1 MTFISETNW
10 SLLKKLLTKNLGYIF
25 GVWRMLHPTRT
36 EVIPEVFLKP
46 RATREDVLEDCW
58 QVWREGLCIL
68 CCFLTLWELVPGYM
82 YVFEV
87 CTGSLG
93 YESLTAKWIPKPW
106 EHGPNHGPRAVRMLA
121 IVCKMLAIVC
131 RVGLEG
137 KEVHWPNGKEAS
149 GLGKNIV
156 IQLSF
161 RIALTSC
168 ICLISKVP
176 GHDPVWWEFCCENLD
191 HSHYGKRCCLIVE
204 RFLQSAICYR
214 PAILPLTAL
223 KKN

>member
-106 EHGPNHGPRAVRMLA
+106 EHGPNHGPRAVPNAGHCVQNAGHCLQSGAIGKRSTLA
-121 IVCKMLAIVC
+121 QWQGSQWFGQK
-131 RVGLEG
+131 
-137 KEVHWPNGKEAS
+137 HYDT
-149 GLGKNIV
+149 IV
-156 IQLSF
+156 I
-161 RIALTSC
+161 
-168 ICLISKVP
+168 
-176 GHDPVWWEFCCENLD
+176 
-191 HSHYGKRCCLIVE
+191 
-204 RFLQSAICYR
+204 
-214 PAILPLTAL
+214 
-223 KKN
+223 

>member
-1 MTFISETNW
+1 MCLKSAQEVW
-10 SLLKKLLTKNLGYIF
+10 VMRASLLNEF
-25 GVWRMLHPTRT
+25 
-36 EVIPEVFLKP
+36 
-46 RATREDVLEDCW
+46 
-58 QVWREGLCIL
+58 QS
-68 CCFLTLWELVPGYM
+68 PGSM
-82 YVFEV
+82 GQTMGQEQ
-87 CTGSLG
+87 C
-93 YESLTAKWIPKPW
+93 
-106 EHGPNHGPRAVRMLA
+106 RMLA

-131 RVGLEG
+131 RVGLER

-149 GLGKNIV
+149 GLGKNIM

-191 HSHYGKRCCLIVE
+191 HSHYGKRCCLTVE

-223 KKN
+223 KKIKNKFRVHA

>member
-1 MTFISETNW
+1 
-10 SLLKKLLTKNLGYIF
+10 
-25 GVWRMLHPTRT
+25 MLRPTRT

-46 RATREDVLEDCW
+46 RATREDVLEDSW
-58 QVWREGLCIL
+58 QLWGEGLCIL
-68 CCFLTLWELVPGYM
+68 CCFLTLWELVPEYM

-93 YESLTAKWIPKPW
+93 YESLTARWIPKPW
-106 EHGPNHGPRAVRMLA
+106 EHGPNHGPRAVPNAGRCVQSGA
-121 IVCKMLAIVC
+121 
-131 RVGLEG
+131 GG

-149 GLGKNIV
+149 GLGPDRKMGKNIV

-161 RIALTSC
+161 RIALMSC

-191 HSHYGKRCCLIVE
+191 HSHFGKRCCLIVE

-223 KKN
+223 KKIKNKFRVHA